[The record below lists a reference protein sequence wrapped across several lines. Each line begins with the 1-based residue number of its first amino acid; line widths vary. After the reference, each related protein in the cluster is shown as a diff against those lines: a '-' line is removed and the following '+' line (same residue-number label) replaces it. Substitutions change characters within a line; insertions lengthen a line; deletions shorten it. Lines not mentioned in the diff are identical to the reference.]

1 LRGKS
6 RAVTVTVR
14 VGFVGAGNVARRHVA
29 TLLGLGEVEVAAVA
43 DPDVERARALA
54 ASAGRGSGPGNAV
67 AVYGDHLR
75 MLEREEL
82 DALYVC
88 VPPFA
93 HGPPELAAVE
103 AGLPLFVEKPIA
115 IDLDTAETIA
125 AAVRERGLVT
135 AAGYHWRNL
144 ETFERA
150 LELLHDRPARLVV
163 ASWLDKVPPVAW
175 WCRRD
180 GSGGQIVEQ
189 ATHAI
194 DLARALVG
202 EVTQVYAAESRTERA
217 AFPDADVNDVSAATL
232 RFASGAVGSLSST
245 CLLGWKHRASV
256 QVFSD
261 GLALEVSEEA
271 LVVDTGSG
279 PRAWPDRGDA
289 KVRVDRDFI
298 DAVKGGLNRVRV
310 PYQEALRTHR
320 VACALARSAEE
331 GRPVELTPA
340 GAHA

>member
-1 LRGKS
+1 M
-6 RAVTVTVR
+6 TVTVR

-29 TLLGLGEVEVAAVA
+29 TLLGLGDVEVAAVA
-43 DPDVERARALA
+43 DPDIERARALA
-54 ASAGRGSGPGNAV
+54 AHADASRRPGPGNGTAI
-67 AVYGDHLR
+67 YDRHLD
-75 MLEREEL
+75 MLEREDL

-115 IDLDTAETIA
+115 IDLDTAERIA
-125 AAVRERGLVT
+125 AAVCGRGLVT
-135 AAGYHWRNL
+135 AVGYHWRNL
-144 ETFERA
+144 EVVERA
-150 LELLHDRPARLVV
+150 LKLLRERPARLVV
-163 ASWLDKVPPVAW
+163 GSWLDKVPPVGW

-180 GSGGQIVEQ
+180 RSGGQIVEQ

-202 EVTQVYAAESRTERA
+202 EVTQVYAAEARTERA

-232 RFASGAVGSLSST
+232 RFSSGAVGSLSST

-256 QVFSD
+256 QVFGD
-261 GLALEVSEEA
+261 GLALELSEEA

-298 DAVKGGLNRVRV
+298 DAVKRGRNRVRV

-331 GRPVELTPA
+331 GTPVDLTMA
-340 GAHA
+340 SAHA

>member
-1 LRGKS
+1 M
-6 RAVTVTVR
+6 TVTAR

-29 TLLGLGEVEVAAVA
+29 TLLGLGDVEVAAVA
-43 DPDVERARALA
+43 DPDVERARALTA
-54 ASAGRGSGPGNAV
+54 RAGASRRPGPSNAI
-67 AVYGDHLR
+67 AVYGSHLD
-75 MLEREEL
+75 MLEREDL

-93 HGPPELAAVE
+93 HGPPELAAAE

-115 IDLDTAETIA
+115 IDLGTADTIA
-125 AAVRERGLVT
+125 AAVQRRGLVT

-144 ETFERA
+144 DTFQRA
-150 LELLHDRPARLVV
+150 LELLRERPARLVLGC
-163 ASWLDKVPPVAW
+163 WLDKVPPVGW

-202 EVTQVYAAESRTERA
+202 EVTQVYAAEARTERA
-217 AFPDADVNDVSAATL
+217 AFPGADVNDVSAATL

-256 QVFSD
+256 QVFGD
-261 GLALEVSEEA
+261 GLALELSEEA

-279 PRAWPDRGDA
+279 PLARPARGDA

-298 DAVKGGLNRVRV
+298 DAVKGGPNRVRV

-331 GRPVELTPA
+331 GRPVDLTLA
-340 GAHA
+340 GARA